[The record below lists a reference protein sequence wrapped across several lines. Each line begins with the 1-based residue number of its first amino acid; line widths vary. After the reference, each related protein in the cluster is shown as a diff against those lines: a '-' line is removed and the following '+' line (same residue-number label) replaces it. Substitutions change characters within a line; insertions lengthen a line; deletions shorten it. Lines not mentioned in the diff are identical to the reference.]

1 MIPYMENPKDATRKS
16 LVLINEFDKVA
27 GDKDT
32 EICCISIHQP
42 KQHVKKQRHYFANK
56 GLSIQSF
63 GFSSSH
69 VWM

>member
-32 EICCISIHQP
+32 
-42 KQHVKKQRHYFANK
+42 
-56 GLSIQSF
+56 
-63 GFSSSH
+63 
-69 VWM
+69 